1 MLEFILKIQA
11 RDSKG
16 LVSAISTTIA
26 NKGYNI
32 VKNDEFVDPLKQR
45 FFMRL
50 KIQKEI
56 KPLNTEIK
64 EQEERSLKTA
74 LFKALENFSEL
85 LIGVILTHKK
95 NIILLATKESHCLG
109 DLLLRVY
116 GGELNAQILGV
127 ISNHEIL
134 RPLVEKFDIPYFY
147 APCVDQ
153 ILHEKEVLEIIKNLE
168 LKHKVSTD
176 LLVLAK
182 YMRILSHDFT
192 KRYENQ
198 ILNIHHSFLPAFI
211 GANPYQQAFERGV
224 KVIGA
229 TAHFVNESLDAG
241 PIIIQ
246 DTLPINHNYSVE
258 KMRLAGKDIEKL
270 VLARALK
277 LVLEDRVFVHEN
289 KTVVFWMPLDFSNLN
304 EESLKYQIK
313 AEFFKDKKFL
323 YSGGKIDFILSYK
336 HRSNAILPILW
347 GEAKRGNFDDLD
359 KAFTQLLLTIG
370 QHRLYTHHTPPYLC
384 AFDAFRM
391 EFIAFDDAITSFFY
405 QSGINFSITP
415 SNHNTEGFKHALNA
429 FKAMCKSHKFVFNF
443 KTQSQECKEFIKN
456 NLNSSH
462 LLNKIPI
469 DKNNF
474 FTIYQKW
481 FEAVKPTI
489 DIDWEVAKTKGIL
502 DADYYLADL
511 LSDGD
516 KTIIEKLQTIL
527 SSSYYKL
534 KRGVNELGKI
544 DFMEVGFTDGQQA
557 HQEFWNIY
565 KRPPKVEFQAF
576 ILERRDLL
584 VPSDVRE
591 RKGAFFT
598 PRIWVEKSQE
608 YLAKALGQDY
618 QEDYIIWDCAG
629 GTGNLLNGLTNK
641 ANCFLSTLDS
651 NDVAI
656 VKELAATNKLNL
668 LENHVFQFDFLNDD
682 FNKAPKSLQEI
693 LNDKEKRKKL
703 IIYINPPYAEATS
716 AKTPS
721 GTGKNKDLVARG
733 NLICEKYK
741 DELNK
746 ANNELFAQFFMRIYK
761 ELDGCIMASFSTL
774 KYLNSSNFK
783 KFREVFKAEF
793 KGGFMVPADTFD
805 NVKGQFPIGFLVWDT
820 ATPPP
825 LKPTNALNLEVF
837 DSFGEFLGYKTFKP
851 IVDKV
856 KNINQYLK
864 RYNINNSNIL
874 GFIDCAG
881 VDFQNNNFVNL
892 ANNKNPK
899 RNITFFGLT
908 PTNLLIGAI
917 YFSIRHCI
925 KATWQNDRDQFYA
938 PYDDAFQDDSEF
950 KNNCLTFMLFHAQ
963 NRITT
968 TQGTN
973 HFIPFSE
980 TEVKAEGRYSSH
992 ALLDFLKGKIKEEGD
1007 SLFLNAKKEN
1017 KPLEFSQSASK
1028 VFDAGREIYRY
1039 YHTQA
1044 STNRLYN
1051 ANASLYDI
1059 KEFFQGRNAQG
1070 KLNLPAKA
1078 KDEYYKQLYANLQDA
1093 LKDLAKEIQPKV
1105 YEYGFLRE

>member
-1 MLEFILKIQA
+1 ML
-11 RDSKG
+11 
-16 LVSAISTTIA
+16 
-26 NKGYNI
+26 
-32 VKNDEFVDPLKQR
+32 
-45 FFMRL
+45 
-50 KIQKEI
+50 
-56 KPLNTEIK
+56 
-64 EQEERSLKTA
+64 
-74 LFKALENFSEL
+74 
-85 LIGVILTHKK
+85 
-95 NIILLATKESHCLG
+95 
-109 DLLLRVY
+109 
-116 GGELNAQILGV
+116 
-127 ISNHEIL
+127 
-134 RPLVEKFDIPYFY
+134 
-147 APCVDQ
+147 
-153 ILHEKEVLEIIKNLE
+153 
-168 LKHKVSTD
+168 
-176 LLVLAK
+176 
-182 YMRILSHDFT
+182 
-192 KRYENQ
+192 
-198 ILNIHHSFLPAFI
+198 
-211 GANPYQQAFERGV
+211 
-224 KVIGA
+224 
-229 TAHFVNESLDAG
+229 LDC
-241 PIIIQ
+241 
-246 DTLPINHNYSVE
+246 
-258 KMRLAGKDIEKL
+258 
-270 VLARALK
+270 
-277 LVLEDRVFVHEN
+277 
-289 KTVVFWMPLDFSNLN
+289 SNLN
-304 EESLKYQIK
+304 EEPLKSQIK

-323 YSGGKIDFILSYK
+323 YSGDKIDFMLSYK
-336 HRSNAILPILW
+336 HPNAILPILW

-370 QHRLYTHHTPPYLC
+370 KHRLYTHHTPPYLC

-391 EFIAFDDAITSFFY
+391 EFIAYDDAITSFFH
-405 QSGINFSITP
+405 QSDIDFSITP
-415 SNHNTEGFKHALNA
+415 SNHNTEGFKHALNM
-429 FKAMCKSHKFVFNF
+429 FKAMCKSDKLVFNF
-443 KTQSQECKEFIKN
+443 KTQSQECKEFIEN

-544 DFMEVGFTDGQQA
+544 DFMEIGFTDGQQA
-557 HQEFWNIY
+557 HQEFWRIY
-565 KRPPKVEFQAF
+565 ERPPKVEFQAF

-598 PRIWVEKSQE
+598 PKIWVEKSQE

-656 VKELAATNKLNL
+656 VKELAAANKLNL

-682 FNKAPKSLQEI
+682 FKKAPKSLQEI

-703 IIYINPPYAEATS
+703 IIYINPPYAEAGNK
-716 AKTPS
+716 AKMS
-721 GTGKNKDLVARG
+721 GTGEHKAKVAR
-733 NLICEKYK
+733 NNKTHETYK
-741 DELNK
+741 DFLGSG
-746 ANNELFAQFFMRIYK
+746 ANELFAQFFMRIYM
-761 ELDGCIMASFSTL
+761 ELNGCIMASFSTL

-783 KFREVFKAEF
+783 KFREVFKAKFLE
-793 KGGFMVPADTFD
+793 GFMVPADSFD

-820 ATPPP
+820 ATPP

-837 DSFGEFLGYKTFKP
+837 DSLGEFLGYKN
-851 IVDKV
+851 IVNENV
-856 KNINQYLK
+856 KNIHMWLK
-864 RYNINNSNIL
+864 QKEKIENMEILGYIDTPTPDFQGSPSVAIINNKNSSKRHSVYFAIASSNIL
-874 GFIDCAG
+874 
-881 VDFQNNNFVNL
+881 
-892 ANNKNPK
+892 
-899 RNITFFGLT
+899 FGSVF
-908 PTNLLIGAI
+908 
-917 YFSIRHCI
+917 FSIRHCI

-950 KNNCLTFMLFHAQ
+950 KNNCLIFMLFHTQ

-980 TEVKAEGRYSSH
+980 TEVNAKERYFSH
-992 ALLDFLKGKIKEEGD
+992 ALLDFLKGKIKEGGD

-1017 KPLEFSQSASK
+1017 KPLEFSQSASR
-1028 VFDAGREIYRY
+1028 VFDAGREIYCH

-1044 STNRLYN
+1044 STNRTYN

-1078 KDEYYKQLYANLQDA
+1078 KCKHYRQLYANLQDA
-1093 LKDLAKEIQPKV
+1093 LKDLAKEM
-1105 YEYGFLRE
+1105 

>member
-1 MLEFILKIQA
+1 
-11 RDSKG
+11 
-16 LVSAISTTIA
+16 
-26 NKGYNI
+26 
-32 VKNDEFVDPLKQR
+32 
-45 FFMRL
+45 
-50 KIQKEI
+50 
-56 KPLNTEIK
+56 
-64 EQEERSLKTA
+64 
-74 LFKALENFSEL
+74 
-85 LIGVILTHKK
+85 
-95 NIILLATKESHCLG
+95 
-109 DLLLRVY
+109 
-116 GGELNAQILGV
+116 
-127 ISNHEIL
+127 
-134 RPLVEKFDIPYFY
+134 
-147 APCVDQ
+147 
-153 ILHEKEVLEIIKNLE
+153 
-168 LKHKVSTD
+168 
-176 LLVLAK
+176 
-182 YMRILSHDFT
+182 
-192 KRYENQ
+192 
-198 ILNIHHSFLPAFI
+198 
-211 GANPYQQAFERGV
+211 
-224 KVIGA
+224 
-229 TAHFVNESLDAG
+229 
-241 PIIIQ
+241 
-246 DTLPINHNYSVE
+246 
-258 KMRLAGKDIEKL
+258 
-270 VLARALK
+270 
-277 LVLEDRVFVHEN
+277 
-289 KTVVFWMPLDFSNLN
+289 
-304 EESLKYQIK
+304 
-313 AEFFKDKKFL
+313 
-323 YSGGKIDFILSYK
+323 
-336 HRSNAILPILW
+336 
-347 GEAKRGNFDDLD
+347 
-359 KAFTQLLLTIG
+359 
-370 QHRLYTHHTPPYLC
+370 
-384 AFDAFRM
+384 M

-415 SNHNTEGFKHALNA
+415 SNHNTEGFKHALDV
-429 FKAMCKSHKFVFNF
+429 FKAKCKSHKFVFDF

-544 DFMEVGFTDGQQA
+544 DFMEIGFTDGQQA

-565 KRPPKVEFQAF
+565 ERPPKVEFQAF

-656 VKELAATNKLNL
+656 VKELAAANKLNL

-682 FNKAPKSLQEI
+682 FKSVPKSLQEI

-703 IIYINPPYAEATS
+703 IIYINPPYAEAGNK
-716 AKTPS
+716 AKMS
-721 GTGKNKDLVARG
+721 GTGEHKAKVARNNKTHETYK
-733 NLICEKYK
+733 NL
-741 DELNK
+741 LGSG
-746 ANNELFAQFFMRIYK
+746 ANELFAQFFMRIYK
-761 ELDGCIMASFSTL
+761 ELNGCIMASFSKL

-783 KFREVFKAEF
+783 KFREVFKAKFLE
-793 KGGFMVPADTFD
+793 GFMVPADSFD

-820 ATPPP
+820 ATP
-825 LKPTNALNLEVF
+825 LKPANALNLEVF
-837 DSFGEFLGYKTFKP
+837 DSRGEFLGYKNIHSCNKVLFLADYLQKFQPKKRDTIFGYLDPGRNSFQHQNLVNISVIDKSQQSHVKYFP
-851 IVDKV
+851 I
-856 KNINQYLK
+856 IATT
-864 RYNINNSNIL
+864 IL
-874 GFIDCAG
+874 LVSVF
-881 VDFQNNNFVNL
+881 
-892 ANNKNPK
+892 
-899 RNITFFGLT
+899 
-908 PTNLLIGAI
+908 
-917 YFSIRHCI
+917 FSIRHCI

-938 PYDDAFQDDSEF
+938 PYNDAWQDDNEF
-950 KNNCLTFMLFHAQ
+950 KNNSLIFMLFHTQ

-968 TQGTN
+968 TQDIN

-980 TEVKAEGRYSSH
+980 TEVNAKERYSSH

-1007 SLFLNAKKEN
+1007 NLFLNAKKEN
-1017 KPLEFSQSASK
+1017 KPLEFSLCASR

-1039 YHTQA
+1039 YHAQDF
-1044 STNRLYN
+1044 TNHDYN
-1051 ANASLYDI
+1051 TNASLYDI

-1070 KLNLPAKA
+1070 KLNPPVKS
-1078 KDEYYKQLYANLQDA
+1078 KDTYYKQLYGNLQDA

>member
-1 MLEFILKIQA
+1 ML
-11 RDSKG
+11 
-16 LVSAISTTIA
+16 
-26 NKGYNI
+26 
-32 VKNDEFVDPLKQR
+32 
-45 FFMRL
+45 
-50 KIQKEI
+50 
-56 KPLNTEIK
+56 
-64 EQEERSLKTA
+64 
-74 LFKALENFSEL
+74 
-85 LIGVILTHKK
+85 
-95 NIILLATKESHCLG
+95 
-109 DLLLRVY
+109 
-116 GGELNAQILGV
+116 
-127 ISNHEIL
+127 
-134 RPLVEKFDIPYFY
+134 
-147 APCVDQ
+147 
-153 ILHEKEVLEIIKNLE
+153 
-168 LKHKVSTD
+168 
-176 LLVLAK
+176 
-182 YMRILSHDFT
+182 
-192 KRYENQ
+192 
-198 ILNIHHSFLPAFI
+198 
-211 GANPYQQAFERGV
+211 
-224 KVIGA
+224 
-229 TAHFVNESLDAG
+229 
-241 PIIIQ
+241 
-246 DTLPINHNYSVE
+246 
-258 KMRLAGKDIEKL
+258 
-270 VLARALK
+270 
-277 LVLEDRVFVHEN
+277 
-289 KTVVFWMPLDFSNLN
+289 LDFSNLN
-304 EESLKYQIK
+304 EETLKIQIK

-323 YSGGKIDFILSYK
+323 YSGDKIDFMLSYK
-336 HRSNAILPILW
+336 HPNATLPILW
-347 GEAKRGNFDDLD
+347 GEAKKGNFDDLD

-370 QHRLYTHHTPPYLC
+370 KHKLYTHHTPPYLC
-384 AFDAFRM
+384 AFNAFRM
-391 EFIAFDDAITSFFY
+391 EFIAFDDTITNFFY
-405 QSGINFSITP
+405 KSDIDFSITP

-443 KTQSQECKEFIKN
+443 KTQSQECKEFIEN
-456 NLNSSH
+456 NLNSSR
-462 LLNKIPI
+462 LLNKIQI

-544 DFMEVGFTDGQQA
+544 DFMEIGFTDGQQA
-557 HQEFWNIY
+557 HKEFWNIY
-565 KRPPKVEFQAF
+565 ERPPKVEFQAF

-656 VKELAATNKLNL
+656 VKELAAANKLNL

-693 LNDKEKRKKL
+693 LEDKEKRKKL
-703 IIYINPPYAEATS
+703 IIYINPPYAEAGNK
-716 AKTPS
+716 AKMS
-721 GTGKNKDLVARG
+721 GTGEHKAKVAR
-733 NLICEKYK
+733 NNKTHETYK
-741 DELNK
+741 DFLGSG
-746 ANNELFAQFFMRIYK
+746 ANELFAQFFMRIYK
-761 ELDGCIMASFSTL
+761 ELDGCIMASFSKL

-783 KFREVFKAEF
+783 KFREVFKAKFLE
-793 KGGFMVPADTFD
+793 GFMVPADSFD

-820 ATPPP
+820 ATPP
-825 LKPTNALNLEVF
+825 LKPTNAINLEVF
-837 DSFGEFLGYKTFKP
+837 DSLGEFLGYKNIHSCNKVLLLADYLQNFQPKKRDTIFGYLDPGRNSFQHQNLVHISVIDKSQQSHVKYFP
-851 IVDKV
+851 I
-856 KNINQYLK
+856 IATT
-864 RYNINNSNIL
+864 IL
-874 GFIDCAG
+874 LVSVF
-881 VDFQNNNFVNL
+881 
-892 ANNKNPK
+892 
-899 RNITFFGLT
+899 
-908 PTNLLIGAI
+908 
-917 YFSIRHCI
+917 FSIRHCI

-950 KNNCLTFMLFHAQ
+950 KNNCLIFMLFHTQ

-980 TEVKAEGRYSSH
+980 TEVNAKERYSSH
-992 ALLDFLKGKIKEEGD
+992 ALLDFLKCKIKEEGD

-1017 KPLEFSQSASK
+1017 KPLEFSLCASK
-1028 VFDAGREIYRY
+1028 VFDAGRKIYHH

-1044 STNRLYN
+1044 STNRHYN

>member
-1 MLEFILKIQA
+1 ML
-11 RDSKG
+11 
-16 LVSAISTTIA
+16 
-26 NKGYNI
+26 
-32 VKNDEFVDPLKQR
+32 
-45 FFMRL
+45 
-50 KIQKEI
+50 
-56 KPLNTEIK
+56 
-64 EQEERSLKTA
+64 
-74 LFKALENFSEL
+74 
-85 LIGVILTHKK
+85 
-95 NIILLATKESHCLG
+95 
-109 DLLLRVY
+109 
-116 GGELNAQILGV
+116 
-127 ISNHEIL
+127 
-134 RPLVEKFDIPYFY
+134 
-147 APCVDQ
+147 
-153 ILHEKEVLEIIKNLE
+153 
-168 LKHKVSTD
+168 
-176 LLVLAK
+176 
-182 YMRILSHDFT
+182 
-192 KRYENQ
+192 
-198 ILNIHHSFLPAFI
+198 
-211 GANPYQQAFERGV
+211 
-224 KVIGA
+224 
-229 TAHFVNESLDAG
+229 
-241 PIIIQ
+241 
-246 DTLPINHNYSVE
+246 
-258 KMRLAGKDIEKL
+258 
-270 VLARALK
+270 
-277 LVLEDRVFVHEN
+277 
-289 KTVVFWMPLDFSNLN
+289 LDFSNLN
-304 EESLKYQIK
+304 EETLKIQIK

-336 HRSNAILPILW
+336 HPNAILPILW
-347 GEAKRGNFDDLD
+347 GEAKKGNFDDLD

-370 QHRLYTHHTPPYLC
+370 KHRLYNHHTPPYLC

-391 EFIAFDDAITSFFY
+391 EFIAFDDAITNFFY
-405 QSGINFSITP
+405 ESGINFSITP
-415 SNHNTEGFKHALNA
+415 SNHNTEGFKHALDK
-429 FKAMCKSHKFVFNF
+429 FKAKCKSHKFVFNF
-443 KTQSQECKEFIKN
+443 KTQSWECKEFIEN

-462 LLNKIPI
+462 LLNKIQI

-511 LSDGD
+511 LSEGD
-516 KTIIEKLQTIL
+516 KTITEKLQTIL
-527 SSSYYKL
+527 NSSYYKL

-544 DFMEVGFTDGQQA
+544 DFMEIGFTDGQQA

-565 KRPPKVEFQAF
+565 ERPPKLEFQAF

-598 PRIWVEKSQE
+598 PKIWVEKSQE

-656 VKELAATNKLNL
+656 VKELAAANKLNL

-682 FNKAPKSLQEI
+682 FKKAPKSLQEI

-703 IIYINPPYAEATS
+703 IIYINPPYAEAGNK
-716 AKTPS
+716 AKMS
-721 GTGKNKDLVARG
+721 GTGEHKAKVAR
-733 NLICEKYK
+733 NNKTHETYK
-741 DELNK
+741 NFLGSG
-746 ANNELFAQFFMRIYK
+746 ANELFAQFFMRIYM
-761 ELDGCIMASFSTL
+761 ELNGCIMASFSTL

-783 KFREVFKAEF
+783 KFREVFKAKFLE
-793 KGGFMVPADTFD
+793 GFMVPADSFD

-820 ATPPP
+820 ATPP

-837 DSFGEFLGYKTFKP
+837 DSLGEFLGYKN
-851 IVDKV
+851 IVNENV
-856 KNINQYLK
+856 KNIHMWLK
-864 RYNINNSNIL
+864 QKEKIENMEILGYIDTPTPDFQGSPSVAIINNKNSSKRHSVYFAIASSNIL
-874 GFIDCAG
+874 LGSVF
-881 VDFQNNNFVNL
+881 
-892 ANNKNPK
+892 
-899 RNITFFGLT
+899 
-908 PTNLLIGAI
+908 
-917 YFSIRHCI
+917 FSIRHCI

-950 KNNCLTFMLFHAQ
+950 KNNCLIFMLFHTQ

-980 TEVKAEGRYSSH
+980 TEVNAKERYSSH
-992 ALLDFLKGKIKEEGD
+992 ALLDFLKGKIKEKGD

-1017 KPLEFSQSASK
+1017 KPLEFSLCASR
-1028 VFDAGREIYRY
+1028 VFDAGREIYRH
-1039 YHTQA
+1039 YHTQD
-1044 STNRLYN
+1044 STNRHYN
-1051 ANASLYDI
+1051 ANISLYDI

-1078 KDEYYKQLYANLQDA
+1078 KDEHYKQLYANLQDA

>member
-1 MLEFILKIQA
+1 
-11 RDSKG
+11 
-16 LVSAISTTIA
+16 
-26 NKGYNI
+26 
-32 VKNDEFVDPLKQR
+32 
-45 FFMRL
+45 
-50 KIQKEI
+50 
-56 KPLNTEIK
+56 
-64 EQEERSLKTA
+64 
-74 LFKALENFSEL
+74 
-85 LIGVILTHKK
+85 
-95 NIILLATKESHCLG
+95 
-109 DLLLRVY
+109 
-116 GGELNAQILGV
+116 
-127 ISNHEIL
+127 
-134 RPLVEKFDIPYFY
+134 
-147 APCVDQ
+147 
-153 ILHEKEVLEIIKNLE
+153 
-168 LKHKVSTD
+168 
-176 LLVLAK
+176 
-182 YMRILSHDFT
+182 
-192 KRYENQ
+192 
-198 ILNIHHSFLPAFI
+198 
-211 GANPYQQAFERGV
+211 
-224 KVIGA
+224 
-229 TAHFVNESLDAG
+229 
-241 PIIIQ
+241 
-246 DTLPINHNYSVE
+246 
-258 KMRLAGKDIEKL
+258 
-270 VLARALK
+270 
-277 LVLEDRVFVHEN
+277 
-289 KTVVFWMPLDFSNLN
+289 MPLDFSSLN
-304 EESLKYQIK
+304 EETLKIRIK

-323 YSGGKIDFILSYK
+323 YSGDKIDFILSYK
-336 HRSNAILPILW
+336 HPNAILPILW

-370 QHRLYTHHTPPYLC
+370 KHRLYIHHTPPYLC

-405 QSGINFSITP
+405 ESGINFSITP
-415 SNHNTEGFKHALNA
+415 SNHNTEGFKHALDA
-429 FKAMCKSHKFVFNF
+429 FKAMCKSHKFVFDF
-443 KTQSQECKEFIKN
+443 KTQSQECKEFIEN

-462 LLNKIPI
+462 LLNKIQI

-489 DIDWEVAKTKGIL
+489 DIDWEVAKTKDIL

-557 HQEFWNIY
+557 HQEFWGIY
-565 KRPPKVEFQAF
+565 ERPPKVEFQAF

-656 VKELAATNKLNL
+656 VKELAAANKLNL

-682 FNKAPKSLQEI
+682 FYSEKVPKSLQEI
-693 LNDKEKRKKL
+693 LKDKEKLKKL
-703 IIYINPPYAEATS
+703 IIYINPPYAEAGNK
-716 AKTPS
+716 AKMS
-721 GTGKNKDLVARG
+721 GTGEHKAKVAR
-733 NLICEKYK
+733 NNKTHETYK
-741 DELNK
+741 DFLGSG
-746 ANNELFAQFFMRIYK
+746 ANELFAQFFMRIYK
-761 ELDGCIMASFSTL
+761 ELNGCIMASFSTL

-783 KFREVFKAEF
+783 KFREVFKAKFLE
-793 KGGFMVPADTFD
+793 GFMVPADSFD
-805 NVKGQFPIGFLVWDT
+805 NVKGQFPIGFLVGDT
-820 ATPPP
+820 ATPPPP
-825 LKPTNALNLEVF
+825 LKPTNAINLEVF
-837 DSFGEFLGYKTFKP
+837 DSLGEFLGYKN
-851 IVDKV
+851 IVNENV
-856 KNINQYLK
+856 KNIHMWLK
-864 RYNINNSNIL
+864 QKEKIENMEILGYIDTPTPDFQGSPSVAIINNKNSSKRHSVYFAITSSNIL
-874 GFIDCAG
+874 
-881 VDFQNNNFVNL
+881 
-892 ANNKNPK
+892 
-899 RNITFFGLT
+899 FGSVF
-908 PTNLLIGAI
+908 
-917 YFSIRHCI
+917 FSIRHCI

-938 PYDDAFQDDSEF
+938 PYDGAFQDDSEF
-950 KNNCLTFMLFHAQ
+950 KNNCLIFMLFHAQ

-980 TEVKAEGRYSSH
+980 TEVNPKGRYSSH
-992 ALLDFLKGKIKEEGD
+992 ALLDFLEGKIKEKGD

-1017 KPLEFSQSASK
+1017 KPLEFSLCASK
-1028 VFDAGREIYRY
+1028 VFDAGREIYCH

-1044 STNRLYN
+1044 STNRSYN

-1070 KLNLPAKA
+1070 KLNLPTKA
-1078 KDEYYKQLYANLQDA
+1078 KDEHYKQLYANLQDA

>member
-1 MLEFILKIQA
+1 
-11 RDSKG
+11 
-16 LVSAISTTIA
+16 
-26 NKGYNI
+26 
-32 VKNDEFVDPLKQR
+32 
-45 FFMRL
+45 
-50 KIQKEI
+50 
-56 KPLNTEIK
+56 
-64 EQEERSLKTA
+64 
-74 LFKALENFSEL
+74 
-85 LIGVILTHKK
+85 
-95 NIILLATKESHCLG
+95 
-109 DLLLRVY
+109 
-116 GGELNAQILGV
+116 
-127 ISNHEIL
+127 
-134 RPLVEKFDIPYFY
+134 
-147 APCVDQ
+147 
-153 ILHEKEVLEIIKNLE
+153 
-168 LKHKVSTD
+168 
-176 LLVLAK
+176 
-182 YMRILSHDFT
+182 
-192 KRYENQ
+192 
-198 ILNIHHSFLPAFI
+198 
-211 GANPYQQAFERGV
+211 
-224 KVIGA
+224 
-229 TAHFVNESLDAG
+229 
-241 PIIIQ
+241 
-246 DTLPINHNYSVE
+246 
-258 KMRLAGKDIEKL
+258 
-270 VLARALK
+270 
-277 LVLEDRVFVHEN
+277 
-289 KTVVFWMPLDFSNLN
+289 MPSDFSSLN
-304 EESLKYQIK
+304 EEPLKNQIK

-323 YSGGKIDFILSYK
+323 YSGDKIDFMLSYK
-336 HRSNAILPILW
+336 HPNAILPILW

-370 QHRLYTHHTPPYLC
+370 KHKLYTHHTPPYLC

-391 EFIAFDDAITSFFY
+391 EFIAYDDTITKFLHE
-405 QSGINFSITP
+405 SGINFSITP
-415 SNHNTEGFKHALNA
+415 SNHNTDGFKYALDV
-429 FKAMCKSHKFVFNF
+429 FKAKCKSHKFVFNF
-443 KTQSQECKEFIKN
+443 KTQSQECKEFIEN
-456 NLNSSH
+456 HLNSSH
-462 LLNKIPI
+462 LLNKIQI

-489 DIDWEVAKTKGIL
+489 DIDWEMAKTKGIL

-527 SSSYYKL
+527 SSNYYKL

-544 DFMEVGFTDGQQA
+544 DFMEIGFTDGQQA
-557 HQEFWNIY
+557 HKEFWRIY
-565 KRPPKVEFQAF
+565 ERPPKVEFQAF

-656 VKELAATNKLNL
+656 VKELAAANKLNL

-682 FNKAPKSLQEI
+682 FNKVPKSLQEI

-703 IIYINPPYAEATS
+703 IIYINPPYAEAGNK
-716 AKTPS
+716 AKMS
-721 GTGKNKDLVARG
+721 GTGEHKAKVAR
-733 NLICEKYK
+733 NNKTHEKYK
-741 DELNK
+741 DFLGSG
-746 ANNELFAQFFMRIYK
+746 ANELFAQFFMRIYM
-761 ELDGCIMASFSTL
+761 ELNGCIMASFSTL

-783 KFREVFKAEF
+783 KFREVFKAKFLE
-793 KGGFMVPADTFD
+793 GFMVPADSFD

-820 ATPPP
+820 ATPP
-825 LKPTNALNLEVF
+825 LKPTNAINLEVF
-837 DSFGEFLGYKTFKP
+837 DSLGEFLGYKNIHSCNKVLFLADYLQKFQPKKRDTIFGYLDPGRNSFQHQNLVHISVIDKSQQSHVKYFP
-851 IVDKV
+851 I
-856 KNINQYLK
+856 IATT
-864 RYNINNSNIL
+864 IL
-874 GFIDCAG
+874 LVSVF
-881 VDFQNNNFVNL
+881 
-892 ANNKNPK
+892 
-899 RNITFFGLT
+899 
-908 PTNLLIGAI
+908 
-917 YFSIRHCI
+917 FSIRHCI

-950 KNNCLTFMLFHAQ
+950 KNNCLIFMLFHTQ

-980 TEVKAEGRYSSH
+980 TEVNAKERYSSH
-992 ALLDFLKGKIKEEGD
+992 ALLDFLKGGIKEKGD

-1017 KPLEFSQSASK
+1017 KPLEFNQSASR
-1028 VFDAGREIYRY
+1028 VFDAGREIYCY
-1039 YHTQA
+1039 YHKQA
-1044 STNRLYN
+1044 STNRPYN

>member
-1 MLEFILKIQA
+1 
-11 RDSKG
+11 
-16 LVSAISTTIA
+16 
-26 NKGYNI
+26 
-32 VKNDEFVDPLKQR
+32 
-45 FFMRL
+45 
-50 KIQKEI
+50 
-56 KPLNTEIK
+56 
-64 EQEERSLKTA
+64 
-74 LFKALENFSEL
+74 
-85 LIGVILTHKK
+85 
-95 NIILLATKESHCLG
+95 
-109 DLLLRVY
+109 
-116 GGELNAQILGV
+116 
-127 ISNHEIL
+127 
-134 RPLVEKFDIPYFY
+134 
-147 APCVDQ
+147 
-153 ILHEKEVLEIIKNLE
+153 
-168 LKHKVSTD
+168 
-176 LLVLAK
+176 
-182 YMRILSHDFT
+182 
-192 KRYENQ
+192 
-198 ILNIHHSFLPAFI
+198 
-211 GANPYQQAFERGV
+211 
-224 KVIGA
+224 
-229 TAHFVNESLDAG
+229 
-241 PIIIQ
+241 
-246 DTLPINHNYSVE
+246 
-258 KMRLAGKDIEKL
+258 
-270 VLARALK
+270 
-277 LVLEDRVFVHEN
+277 
-289 KTVVFWMPLDFSNLN
+289 MPLDFSNLN
-304 EESLKYQIK
+304 EEPLKSRIK

-323 YSGGKIDFILSYK
+323 YSGDKIDFMLSYK
-336 HRSNAILPILW
+336 HPNAILPILW

-370 QHRLYTHHTPPYLC
+370 KHRLYNHHTPPYLC

-391 EFIAFDDAITSFFY
+391 EFIAFDDTITNFFY
-405 QSGINFSITP
+405 QSDIDFSITP

-429 FKAMCKSHKFVFNF
+429 FKAMSKSHKFVFNF
-443 KTQSQECKEFIKN
+443 KTQSQECKEFIEN

-462 LLNKIPI
+462 SLNKIQI

-565 KRPPKVEFQAF
+565 ERPPKVEFQAF

-618 QEDYIIWDCAG
+618 QEDYTIWDCAG

-656 VKELAATNKLNL
+656 VKELAAANKLNL
-668 LENHVFQFDFLNDD
+668 LENHVFQFDFLNDN
-682 FNKAPKSLQEI
+682 FKKAPKSLQEI

-703 IIYINPPYAEATS
+703 IIYINPPYAEAGNK
-716 AKTPS
+716 AKMS
-721 GTGKNKDLVARG
+721 GTGEHKAKVAR
-733 NLICEKYK
+733 NNKTHETYK
-741 DELNK
+741 DFLGSGS
-746 ANNELFAQFFMRIYK
+746 NELFAQFFMRIYM
-761 ELDGCIMASFSTL
+761 ELNGCIMASFSKL

-783 KFREVFKAEF
+783 KFREVFKAKFLE
-793 KGGFMVPADTFD
+793 GFMVPADSFD

-820 ATPPP
+820 ATPP

-837 DSFGEFLGYKTFKP
+837 DSLGEFLGYKNIHSCNKVLFLADYLQKFQPKKRDTIFGYLDPGRNSFQHQNLVHISVIDKSQQSHVKYFP
-851 IVDKV
+851 I
-856 KNINQYLK
+856 IATT
-864 RYNINNSNIL
+864 IL
-874 GFIDCAG
+874 LVSVF
-881 VDFQNNNFVNL
+881 
-892 ANNKNPK
+892 
-899 RNITFFGLT
+899 
-908 PTNLLIGAI
+908 
-917 YFSIRHCI
+917 FSIRHCI

-950 KNNCLTFMLFHAQ
+950 KNNCLTFMLFHTQ

-980 TEVKAEGRYSSH
+980 NEVNPQGRYSSH

-1017 KPLEFSQSASK
+1017 KPLEFSQSALN
-1028 VFDAGREIYRY
+1028 VFNAGKEIYRY
-1039 YHTQA
+1039 YHHKI
-1044 STNRLYN
+1044 SNRPYN

-1078 KDEYYKQLYANLQDA
+1078 KDEHYKQLYANLQDA

>member
-1 MLEFILKIQA
+1 
-11 RDSKG
+11 
-16 LVSAISTTIA
+16 
-26 NKGYNI
+26 
-32 VKNDEFVDPLKQR
+32 
-45 FFMRL
+45 
-50 KIQKEI
+50 
-56 KPLNTEIK
+56 
-64 EQEERSLKTA
+64 
-74 LFKALENFSEL
+74 
-85 LIGVILTHKK
+85 
-95 NIILLATKESHCLG
+95 
-109 DLLLRVY
+109 
-116 GGELNAQILGV
+116 
-127 ISNHEIL
+127 
-134 RPLVEKFDIPYFY
+134 
-147 APCVDQ
+147 
-153 ILHEKEVLEIIKNLE
+153 
-168 LKHKVSTD
+168 
-176 LLVLAK
+176 
-182 YMRILSHDFT
+182 
-192 KRYENQ
+192 
-198 ILNIHHSFLPAFI
+198 
-211 GANPYQQAFERGV
+211 
-224 KVIGA
+224 
-229 TAHFVNESLDAG
+229 
-241 PIIIQ
+241 
-246 DTLPINHNYSVE
+246 
-258 KMRLAGKDIEKL
+258 
-270 VLARALK
+270 
-277 LVLEDRVFVHEN
+277 
-289 KTVVFWMPLDFSNLN
+289 MPLDFSSLN
-304 EESLKYQIK
+304 EEPLKSQIK

-323 YSGGKIDFILSYK
+323 YSGDKIDFMLSYK

-347 GEAKRGNFDDLD
+347 GEAKKGNFDDLD

-370 QHRLYTHHTPPYLC
+370 KHKFHTHHTPPYLC

-415 SNHNTEGFKHALNA
+415 SNHNTEGFKHALGV
-429 FKAMCKSHKFVFNF
+429 FKAKCKSHKFVFDF
-443 KTQSQECKEFIKN
+443 KTQSQECKEFIEN

-462 LLNKIPI
+462 LLNKIQI

-557 HQEFWNIY
+557 HKEFWNIY
-565 KRPPKVEFQAF
+565 ERPPKVEFQAF

-656 VKELAATNKLNL
+656 VKELAAANKLNL

-703 IIYINPPYAEATS
+703 IIYINPPYAEAGNK
-716 AKTPS
+716 AKMS
-721 GTGKNKDLVARG
+721 GTGEHKAKVAR
-733 NLICEKYK
+733 NNKTHETYK
-741 DELNK
+741 DFLGSGS
-746 ANNELFAQFFMRIYK
+746 NELFAQFFMRIYK
-761 ELDGCIMASFSTL
+761 ELNGCIMASFSTL

-783 KFREVFKAEF
+783 KFREVFKAKFLE
-793 KGGFMVPADTFD
+793 GFMVPADSFD

-820 ATPPP
+820 ATPP
-825 LKPTNALNLEVF
+825 LKPTNTINLEVF
-837 DSFGEFLGYKTFKP
+837 DSLGEFLGYKN
-851 IVDKV
+851 IVNENV
-856 KNINQYLK
+856 KNIHMWLK
-864 RYNINNSNIL
+864 QKEKIENMEILGYIDTPTPDFQGSPSVAIINNKNSSKRHSVYFAIASSNIL
-874 GFIDCAG
+874 
-881 VDFQNNNFVNL
+881 
-892 ANNKNPK
+892 
-899 RNITFFGLT
+899 FGSVF
-908 PTNLLIGAI
+908 
-917 YFSIRHCI
+917 FSIRHCI

-968 TQGTN
+968 AQGTN

-980 TEVKAEGRYSSH
+980 TEVKAEERYSSH
-992 ALLDFLKGKIKEEGD
+992 ALLDFLKGGIKEKGD

-1017 KPLEFSQSASK
+1017 KPLEFSQSALN
-1028 VFDAGREIYRY
+1028 VFNAGKKIYRY
-1039 YHTQA
+1039 YHTQD
-1044 STNRLYN
+1044 STNRHYN

-1078 KDEYYKQLYANLQDA
+1078 KDGYYKQLYANLQDA

>member
-1 MLEFILKIQA
+1 ML
-11 RDSKG
+11 
-16 LVSAISTTIA
+16 
-26 NKGYNI
+26 
-32 VKNDEFVDPLKQR
+32 
-45 FFMRL
+45 
-50 KIQKEI
+50 
-56 KPLNTEIK
+56 
-64 EQEERSLKTA
+64 
-74 LFKALENFSEL
+74 
-85 LIGVILTHKK
+85 
-95 NIILLATKESHCLG
+95 
-109 DLLLRVY
+109 
-116 GGELNAQILGV
+116 
-127 ISNHEIL
+127 
-134 RPLVEKFDIPYFY
+134 
-147 APCVDQ
+147 
-153 ILHEKEVLEIIKNLE
+153 
-168 LKHKVSTD
+168 
-176 LLVLAK
+176 
-182 YMRILSHDFT
+182 
-192 KRYENQ
+192 
-198 ILNIHHSFLPAFI
+198 
-211 GANPYQQAFERGV
+211 
-224 KVIGA
+224 
-229 TAHFVNESLDAG
+229 
-241 PIIIQ
+241 
-246 DTLPINHNYSVE
+246 
-258 KMRLAGKDIEKL
+258 
-270 VLARALK
+270 
-277 LVLEDRVFVHEN
+277 
-289 KTVVFWMPLDFSNLN
+289 LDFSNLN
-304 EESLKYQIK
+304 EEPLKSQIK

-323 YSGGKIDFILSYK
+323 YSGDKIDFMLSYK
-336 HRSNAILPILW
+336 HPNATLPILW
-347 GEAKRGNFDDLD
+347 GEAKKGNFDDLD

-370 QHRLYTHHTPPYLC
+370 KHKLYTHHTPPYLC
-384 AFDAFRM
+384 AFNAFRM
-391 EFIAFDDAITSFFY
+391 EFIAFNDTITSFLY
-405 QSGINFSITP
+405 KSNIDFSITP
-415 SNHNTEGFKHALNA
+415 SNHNTDGFKHALDA
-429 FKAMCKSHKFVFNF
+429 FKAMCKSHKFVFDF

-456 NLNSSH
+456 HLNSSR
-462 LLNKIPI
+462 LLSKIQI

-481 FEAVKPTI
+481 FEIVKPTI
-489 DIDWEVAKTKGIL
+489 DINWEVAKTKDIL

-516 KTIIEKLQTIL
+516 KTIIEKLHTIL
-527 SSSYYKL
+527 RSSHYKL
-534 KRGVNELGKI
+534 NRGVNELGKM
-544 DFMEVGFTDGQQA
+544 DFMEVGFTDSQQA
-557 HQEFWNIY
+557 HQEFWSVY
-565 KRPPKVEFQAF
+565 ERPPKREFQAS

-656 VKELAATNKLNL
+656 VKELAAANKLNL

-703 IIYINPPYAEATS
+703 IIYINPPYAEAGNK
-716 AKTPS
+716 AKMS
-721 GTGKNKDLVARG
+721 GTGEHKAKVARN

-761 ELDGCIMASFSTL
+761 ELNGCIMASFSKL

-783 KFREVFKAEF
+783 KFREVFKAKF
-793 KGGFMVPADTFD
+793 LKGFMVPADSFD

-825 LKPTNALNLEVF
+825 PLKPTNALNLEVF
-837 DSFGEFLGYKTFKP
+837 DSLGEFLGC
-851 IVDKV
+851 
-856 KNINQYLK
+856 KNIHLCNKVLFLADYLQKFQPTK
-864 RYNINNSNIL
+864 RDTIFGYLDPGRNSFQHQNLVHISVIDKSKQSHVKYFPIIATTIL
-874 GFIDCAG
+874 LVSVF
-881 VDFQNNNFVNL
+881 
-892 ANNKNPK
+892 
-899 RNITFFGLT
+899 
-908 PTNLLIGAI
+908 
-917 YFSIRHCI
+917 FSIRHCI

-950 KNNCLTFMLFHAQ
+950 KNNCLIFMLFHTQ

-980 TEVKAEGRYSSH
+980 TEVNAKERYSSH

-1028 VFDAGREIYRY
+1028 VFDAGREIYRH
-1039 YHTQA
+1039 YHTQD
-1044 STNRLYN
+1044 STNPHYN

-1078 KDEYYKQLYANLQDA
+1078 KDEHYKQLYANLQDA

>member
-1 MLEFILKIQA
+1 
-11 RDSKG
+11 
-16 LVSAISTTIA
+16 
-26 NKGYNI
+26 
-32 VKNDEFVDPLKQR
+32 
-45 FFMRL
+45 
-50 KIQKEI
+50 
-56 KPLNTEIK
+56 
-64 EQEERSLKTA
+64 
-74 LFKALENFSEL
+74 
-85 LIGVILTHKK
+85 
-95 NIILLATKESHCLG
+95 
-109 DLLLRVY
+109 
-116 GGELNAQILGV
+116 
-127 ISNHEIL
+127 
-134 RPLVEKFDIPYFY
+134 
-147 APCVDQ
+147 
-153 ILHEKEVLEIIKNLE
+153 
-168 LKHKVSTD
+168 
-176 LLVLAK
+176 
-182 YMRILSHDFT
+182 
-192 KRYENQ
+192 
-198 ILNIHHSFLPAFI
+198 
-211 GANPYQQAFERGV
+211 
-224 KVIGA
+224 
-229 TAHFVNESLDAG
+229 
-241 PIIIQ
+241 
-246 DTLPINHNYSVE
+246 
-258 KMRLAGKDIEKL
+258 
-270 VLARALK
+270 
-277 LVLEDRVFVHEN
+277 
-289 KTVVFWMPLDFSNLN
+289 MPLDFSNLN
-304 EESLKYQIK
+304 EEPLKSQIK

-323 YSGGKIDFILSYK
+323 YSGDKIDFMLSYK
-336 HRSNAILPILW
+336 HPNAILPILW
-347 GEAKRGNFDDLD
+347 GEAKKGNFDDLD

-370 QHRLYTHHTPPYLC
+370 KHRFYTHHTPPYLC

-391 EFIAFDDAITSFFY
+391 EFIAFDDAITSFFH
-405 QSGINFSITP
+405 QSDIDFSITP
-415 SNHNTEGFKHALNA
+415 SNHNTEGFKHALDA
-429 FKAMCKSHKFVFNF
+429 FKAKCKSHKFVFDF
-443 KTQSQECKEFIKN
+443 KTQSQECKEFIEN

-544 DFMEVGFTDGQQA
+544 DFMEIGFTDGQQA

-565 KRPPKVEFQAF
+565 ERPPKVEFQAF

-656 VKELAATNKLNL
+656 VKELAAANKLNL

-682 FNKAPKSLQEI
+682 FKKAPKSLQEI

-703 IIYINPPYAEATS
+703 IIYINPPYAEAGNK
-716 AKTPS
+716 AKMS
-721 GTGKNKDLVARG
+721 GTGEHKAKVAR
-733 NLICEKYK
+733 NNKTHETYK
-741 DELNK
+741 DFLGSG
-746 ANNELFAQFFMRIYK
+746 ANELFAQFFMRIYK
-761 ELDGCIMASFSTL
+761 ELNGCIMASFSTL

-783 KFREVFKAEF
+783 KFREVFKAKFLE
-793 KGGFMVPADTFD
+793 GFMVPADSFD

-820 ATPPP
+820 ATPP

-837 DSFGEFLGYKTFKP
+837 DSLGEFLGYKN
-851 IVDKV
+851 IVNENV
-856 KNINQYLK
+856 KNIHMWLK
-864 RYNINNSNIL
+864 QKEKIENMEILGYIDTPTPDFQGSPSVAIINNKNSSKRHSVYFAIASSNIL
-874 GFIDCAG
+874 
-881 VDFQNNNFVNL
+881 
-892 ANNKNPK
+892 
-899 RNITFFGLT
+899 FGSVF
-908 PTNLLIGAI
+908 
-917 YFSIRHCI
+917 FSIRHCI

-950 KNNCLTFMLFHAQ
+950 KNNCLTFMLFHTQ

-980 TEVKAEGRYSSH
+980 TEVNAKERYSSH
-992 ALLDFLKGKIKEEGD
+992 ALLDFLKGGIKEEGD
-1007 SLFLNAKKEN
+1007 SLFLNDKKEN
-1017 KPLEFSQSASK
+1017 KPLKFSPSASR
-1028 VFDAGREIYRY
+1028 VFDAGKEIYRY

-1044 STNRLYN
+1044 STNRHYN

-1078 KDEYYKQLYANLQDA
+1078 KDGDYKQLYANLQDA
-1093 LKDLAKEIQPKV
+1093 LKDLAKEIWPKV